1 MGPTESVFRRPAHPY
16 AEALLSAHL
25 DPDPAKARRLR
36 PPRDLLKGEI
46 PSPIDLPKGCYLS
59 SRCGYAVDACRSTPQ
74 ELSTL
79 ADQHLAALKDLIDH
93 YADPSTPYLSH
104 RHPVK
109 GRIGDFDALAR
120 VAEWSATGGQD
131 DEDDSAEGDDA

>member
-1 MGPTESVFRRPAHPY
+1 M
-16 AEALLSAHL
+16 
-25 DPDPAKARRLR
+25 R
-36 PPRDLLKGEI
+36 PPSVGAVIAGLAPQMTLETALALAGGFAGIRQSGAVSAIYLKIGGSDGGSARDALGGRR
-46 PSPIDLPKGCYLS
+46 D
-59 SRCGYAVDACRSTPQ
+59 